1 MADLTASLTSFI
13 AAHAEWT
20 FPVMFIVS
28 FGESFVF
35 LSLLF
40 PGTAVLVA
48 AGLLV
53 PDGTLHLVPL
63 LAGSILG
70 AVLGDVVSWHL
81 GRRYGHLLEHR
92 WPFTRHPD
100 LIPRATKFFERYC
113 VASVFLGRFF
123 GPLRATIPLV
133 AGIAKMPALPFML
146 SNAGSALIWAPALLL
161 PGSAAVLVSD
171 RLAVKGPLAIAV
183 GLGVLAVFAALTW
196 IVHRTWFANG
206 K

>member
-1 MADLTASLTSFI
+1 MADIAASVTAFI
-13 AAHAEWT
+13 ASHAAWT
-20 FPVMFIVS
+20 FPIMFIVS

-70 AVLGDVVSWHL
+70 AVLGDAVSWHL
-81 GRRYGHLLEHR
+81 GRRYGHLLDHR

-100 LIPRATKFFERYC
+100 LIPRATKFFERYG

-161 PGSAAVLVSD
+161 PGSAAVIVSD
-171 RLAVKGPLAIAV
+171 RLSARGPFAIAV
-183 GLGVLAVFAALTW
+183 GMAVLAVFAALTW
-196 IVHRTWFANG
+196 LVHRIWFANG